1 MNCCLLKLM
10 SAAIIV
16 AACGLLAF
24 GQSGTTAPL
33 TGAIIDPNGAAI
45 SGASV
50 IVKNEA
56 TGVEFKVTT
65 SSSGVFTVP
74 ALSAGVYR
82 GTVEAPSFK
91 QIIAPSVHIPA
102 APPAPVNVTLEV
114 GAPSESVVVQGG
126 GEVLQT
132 QTANVA
138 TTTTGRQISELPFVA
153 RDAMQLVLTQP
164 GVTAPGAPRT
174 SSMNGL
180 PKGSINLTLDGLS
193 IQDNLLKSSDG

>member
-1 MNCCLLKLM
+1 MRSCLLKLL

-16 AACGLLAF
+16 AACVLSAF

-33 TGAIIDPNGAAI
+33 SGAVLDPDGSAI

-50 IVKNEA
+50 IVKNAA
-56 TGVEFKVTT
+56 TGAEFKVTT
-65 SSSGVFTVP
+65 SSNGAFTVP
-74 ALSAGVYR
+74 ALSAAVY
-82 GTVEAPSFK
+82 TVTIEAQGFK
-91 QIIAPSVHIPA
+91 KVIVPSVQILAATPA
-102 APPAPVNVTLEV
+102 TVNVTLEV
-114 GAPSESVVVQGG
+114 GAASESIVVQGG

-138 TTTTGRQISELPFVA
+138 TTITGRQISELPFVA

-164 GVTAPGAPRT
+164 GVTTPGTPRT
-174 SSMNGL
+174 SSINGL
-180 PKGSINLTLDGLS
+180 PKGSINLTLNGLS